1 MTDDTRTAERQRLDL
16 WSDQNPRDRLAR
28 AAIAAWNGC
37 PPEAMPASWV
47 GHTCPATKAAW
58 ARVSEA
64 IAVEVAA
71 SLARRWHPA
80 MMDWDQ
86 GGETAVIEMENC
98 IEGRLPE

>member
-1 MTDDTRTAERQRLDL
+1 VIERERLDL
-16 WSDQNPRDRLAR
+16 WSAQNPRDHLAR

-64 IAVEVAA
+64 VAVEIAA
-71 SLARRWHPA
+71 ALAARWREA
-80 MMDWDQ
+80 MADWDQ
-86 GGETAVIEMENC
+86 GGEAALVEMDGC
-98 IEGRLPE
+98 IAGRLPDLAGRL